1 RLTCDELLA
10 HLYGARERWADAAKR
25 SEAALVAEPGEYR
38 SMLGAHAYV
47 LVRLGRLD
55 DADRAV
61 DGAMANHPDDSRVLG
76 TRYWLPV
83 ERGEAAEINRRLQGA
98 PRGPQPPGV

>member
-47 LVRLGRLD
+47 LVRLGRL
-55 DADRAV
+55 AAAARAV
-61 DGAMANHPDDSRVLG
+61 AGAMATHPDDSRVLG
-76 TRYWLPV
+76 TRYWLAF
-83 ERGEAAEINRRLQGA
+83 ERGDAAEISRRLEA
-98 PRGPQPPGV
+98 L